1 MPLVPV
7 LQPVTS
13 PDGRRH
19 HALRRPPPFLRRNDQ
34 IERPA
39 GTAHEPRALVGDR
52 LDLDDTALMAAKE
65 RGVGIVASTDAHS
78 VEDLEHMEHGVY
90 QVRRAGLEARDVA
103 DTRTVAQFRRLLK
116 R

>member
-1 MPLVPV
+1 MVAGIMRSAGRPLSSAARTGSNDRP
-7 LQPVTS
+7 T
-13 PDGRRH
+13 RR
-19 HALRRPPPFLRRNDQ
+19 
-34 IERPA
+34 
-39 GTAHEPRALVGDR
+39 HEPRALVGDR

-65 RGVGIVASTDAHS
+65 PEVGIVASTDAHS

-103 DTRTVAQFRRLLK
+103 DTRTVAQFRMLLK